1 MQSNYINV
9 TYGVI
14 IFQTNREIF
23 GPACIKAFLTSFVMD
38 EDVDYKR
45 MWKVVKHLSLKVPNV
60 FGVNLS
66 EVVKEIEMQLWDD
79 KHLILLKKDS
89 TRTYLDTKASVT
101 TEIAVAKGVLYT
113 GKTAFKL
120 SSLSMKHL
128 WSLIV
133 QCFDQFVC
141 LIQSRTS
148 LICYNVM
155 LEIKEALNMF
165 LWIEEQAHSITDMKT
180 YEEDLIMLWS
190 IGWCKLK
197 QQLAEG
203 LNIGRERND
212 HEGLSITQNSST
224 VEIIKIMEEISEI
237 LNTHLQQF
245 SFKIRRFW
253 EHLGFS
259 KVKLSNFYNLNTKS
273 KGLACL
279 NRSLKFCILY
289 FRKMMS
295 EKDAF
300 ITTKIFF
307 KPHQVYTVKNQ
318 TKLFKHTIT

>member
-1 MQSNYINV
+1 MHSNYINV
-9 TYGVI
+9 THGVI
-14 IFQTNREIF
+14 IFQKNRNVF
-23 GPACIKAFLTSFVMD
+23 GTACIKAFLTSFVMD

-79 KHLILLKKDS
+79 KNEIFLKKDNN
-89 TRTYLDTKASVT
+89 RTYLDTKASVI

-133 QCFDQFVC
+133 QCFDQLVC
-141 LIQSRTS
+141 LIQSKTS
-148 LICYNVM
+148 ICYNEM
-155 LEIKEALNMF
+155 LQIKEALYMF
-165 LWIEEQAHSITDMKT
+165 LWIEKQAHAITDMKT

-203 LNIGRERND
+203 LNIGREGNN
-212 HEGLSITQNSST
+212 HECLSRTQNNST
-224 VEIIKIMEEISEI
+224 VEITQIMEEISEI

-245 SFKIRRFW
+245 SFKVRRFW
-253 EHLGFS
+253 AHLGFS
-259 KVKLSNFYNLNTKS
+259 KVK
-273 KGLACL
+273 
-279 NRSLKFCILY
+279 
-289 FRKMMS
+289 
-295 EKDAF
+295 
-300 ITTKIFF
+300 
-307 KPHQVYTVKNQ
+307 
-318 TKLFKHTIT
+318 